1 MKKIVLIED
10 DINIRE
16 TTSEILELSGYQV
29 ETAENGKEGVKL
41 VKETNPDLVLCDI
54 KMPEYNG
61 YEVLK
66 ILSRLPET
74 ATIPFIFLSS
84 NNLKTDIRKG
94 MNLGAD
100 DYLTKPFKEMD
111 LLDAIECRLKR
122 SKAFNDIKKID
133 INGLSD
139 FMNLANEIVPL
150 KELRDKRTTIKYTKN
165 EIIFKEE
172 EYVKNVY
179 FIISG
184 KVKRIETDSHGKEF
198 LNDIHYP
205 NQFFGYLSL
214 FDSDNSKHRR
224 TAIAIENSE
233 IALIPKEDFKS
244 LIFNNREIAANF
256 IKMIS
261 GNVLDKEKR
270 LLQLAYASVRERV
283 ANLILK
289 LHNEE
294 LQNQKTSGV
303 IRISRDDLANIIG
316 TSKESLIRTLT
327 EFKKDNI
334 IITGR
339 AEIKLLDKNRMVRIA
354 NGF

>member
-10 DINIRE
+10 DKNIRE
-16 TTSEILELSGYQV
+16 TTFDILELSGYKIY
-29 ETAENGKEGVKL
+29 TSDNGKDGVKL
-41 VKETNPDLVLCDI
+41 VKEILPDLVLCDI
-54 KMPEYNG
+54 KMPGYNG
-61 YEVLK
+61 YEVIK

-84 NNLKTDIRKG
+84 NNLKEDIRKG

-100 DYLTKPFKEMD
+100 DYLTKPFKEID
-111 LLDAIECRLKR
+111 LLDAIECRLRR
-122 SKAFNDIKKID
+122 SKAFLEIKKVD
-133 INGLSD
+133 INGLNH
-139 FMNLANEIVPL
+139 FMDLANEIIPL
-150 KELRDKRTTIKYTKN
+150 KEIRGKRVVHKYAKN
-165 EIIFKEE
+165 EIIFKAED
-172 EYVKNVY
+172 YVKNVY

-198 LNDIHYP
+198 LNDIHYA

-214 FDSDNSKHRR
+214 FESRDSKHRR
-224 TAIAIENSE
+224 TAIAIENTE
-233 IALIPKEDFKS
+233 IALIPKEDFKL

-256 IKMIS
+256 IKLIS
-261 GNVLDKEKR
+261 GNVMDKEKR

-289 LHNEE
+289 LHEEE
-294 LQNQKTSGV
+294 LQNKNTTGV
-303 IRISRDDLANIIG
+303 VHISRDDLANIIG

-327 EFKKDNI
+327 EFKKDHI

-339 AEIKLLDKNRMVRIA
+339 AEIKVLDKIRMKKIA

>member
-10 DINIRE
+10 DFNIRE
-16 TTSEILELSGYQV
+16 TTSDILKISNYDIY
-29 ETAENGKEGVKL
+29 TADNGKDGIKL
-41 VKETNPDLVLCDI
+41 VKEIKPDLILCDI
-54 KMPEYNG
+54 KMPGYNG
-61 YEVLK
+61 YEVLR

-84 NNLKTDIRKG
+84 NNLKQDIRKG

-122 SKAFNDIKKID
+122 SKAFNDIKKVD
-133 INGLSD
+133 IKGLSD
-139 FMNLANEIVPL
+139 FMDLANEIITLDEL
-150 KELRDKRTTIKYTKN
+150 KNKRLVYKYAKN
-165 EIIFKEE
+165 EIIFKAE

-184 KVKRIETDSHGKEF
+184 KVKRIEMDSHGKEF
-198 LNDIHYP
+198 LDDIHYP

-214 FDSDNSKHRR
+214 FDSKEAKHRR
-224 TAIAIENSE
+224 TAIAIENTQV
-233 IALIPKEDFKS
+233 ALIPKEDFKA
-244 LIFNNREIAANF
+244 LIFKNREIAANF
-256 IKMIS
+256 IKLLS
-261 GNVLDKEKR
+261 GNVMDKEKR

-289 LHNEE
+289 LHEE
-294 LQNQKTSGV
+294 MLQNDNTNGV
-303 IRISRDDLANIIG
+303 VRISRDDLANIIG

-334 IITGR
+334 IKTGR
-339 AEIKLLDKNRMVRIA
+339 AEIKLLDKKRMLRIA

>member
-1 MKKIVLIED
+1 MKEIVLIED
-10 DINIRE
+10 DFNIRE
-16 TTSEILELSGYQV
+16 TTVDILELSNYKV
-29 ETAENGKEGVKL
+29 HTADNGKDGVKL
-41 VKETNPDLVLCDI
+41 VKEIQPDLVLCDI
-54 KMPEYNG
+54 KMPGYNG
-61 YEVLK
+61 YEVLR

-84 NNLKTDIRKG
+84 NNLKEDIRKG

-122 SKAFNDIKKID
+122 SQAFNDIKQVD
-133 INGLSD
+133 IKGLSD
-139 FMNLANEIVPL
+139 FMDLANEITPL
-150 KELRDKRTTIKYTKN
+150 NELKNKRLVKKYAKN

-172 EYVKNVY
+172 DYVKNVY

-198 LNDIHYP
+198 LDDIHYP

-214 FDSDNSKHRR
+214 FNSDNSKHSR
-224 TAIAIENSE
+224 TAIAIENTE
-233 IALIPKEDFKS
+233 VALIPKEDFKT
-244 LIFNNREIAANF
+244 LIFKNREIAANF

-261 GNVLDKEKR
+261 GNVMDKEKR

-289 LHNEE
+289 LHHEE
-294 LQNQKTSGV
+294 LQNKNTTGV
-303 IRISRDDLANIIG
+303 VRISRDDLANIIG

-339 AEIKLLDKNRMVRIA
+339 AEIKLLDKNRMLRIA

>member
-10 DINIRE
+10 DFNIRE
-16 TTSEILELSGYQV
+16 TTVDILKLSGYQID
-29 ETAENGKEGVKL
+29 TADNGKDGVKL
-41 VKETNPDLVLCDI
+41 VKEIQPDLVLCDI

-61 YEVLK
+61 YEVLR

-84 NNLKTDIRKG
+84 NNLKEDIRKG

-122 SKAFNDIKKID
+122 SKAFHDIKQVD
-133 INGLSD
+133 IKGLSD
-139 FMNLANEIVPL
+139 FMDLANQITPLNELRNKRIVKKYAKNEIV
-150 KELRDKRTTIKYTKN
+150 
-165 EIIFKEE
+165 FKEE
-172 EYVKNVY
+172 DYVKNVY
-179 FIISG
+179 FVISG

-198 LNDIHYP
+198 LDDIHYA

-214 FDSDNSKHRR
+214 FNSENSKHRR
-224 TAIAIENSE
+224 TAIAIEDTE
-233 IALIPKEDFKS
+233 VALIPKEDFKT
-244 LIFNNREIAANF
+244 LIFKNREIAANF

-261 GNVLDKEKR
+261 GNVMDKEKR

-289 LHNEE
+289 LHEEE
-294 LQNQKTSGV
+294 LQNKNNTGV
-303 IRISRDDLANIIG
+303 IKISRDDLANIIG

-327 EFKKDNI
+327 EFKKDNVI
-334 IITGR
+334 VTGR
-339 AEIKLLDKNRMVRIA
+339 AEIKIIDKNRMERIA